1 MSQRAADRRG
11 TRKTR
16 AERAAAGADG
26 GFILVSVLWLLAL
39 LTLVTLVLLTA
50 SRLDAR
56 ATGQIMQH
64 AEAEALADGLT
75 RLVALRL
82 GDRDSR
88 PLADAGLARDGTVM
102 RCEHGEAAVAIA
114 VTDVGGLVD
123 LNAASPSLL
132 EWLLG
137 RLGVEPDKAATLAA
151 AIVDFRDADD
161 VPGANGAESAAYRAA
176 GLGHGPK
183 NAPFETVT
191 ELDQVL
197 GMDLTL
203 LNRLRAVV
211 TVHSRL
217 PGIDPAIVPREILSA
232 AAASSRTDV
241 AAASLTPGAP
251 ASADIPSAF
260 RIYSKGRPYRVIV
273 GVQLPSGGR
282 FAREAV
288 IEPDRT
294 APLGFWV
301 REWTVPAA
309 GMEHVPEPLA
319 GAVQCVLA
327 LM

>member
-1 MSQRAADRRG
+1 VSRRRIPLAA
-11 TRKTR
+11 
-16 AERAAAGADG
+16 
-26 GFILVSVLWLLAL
+26 LLAPFAL
-39 LTLVTLVLLTA
+39 AACSFLRSLDGY
-50 SRLDAR
+50 SDQYGLDAGGAVDACTTCGVEILAHDQPR
-56 ATGQIMQH
+56 PHGIAVNATHFFWTNEG
-64 AEAEALADGLT
+64 
-75 RLVALRL
+75 
-82 GDRDSR
+82 
-88 PLADAGLARDGTVM
+88 DGTVM